1 MKLAMPAAVPRHRHF
16 FAYRDN
22 ACATTAG
29 GIIFSLRPSPPAVMS
44 TLTPSASIAPT
55 ATADHTEI
63 DALVRAFFSV
73 FTNKN
78 GARPDVDAIHRMFIP
93 QGLIIK
99 CNGAER
105 EIYTIQEFIA
115 PRLKL
120 LTGGQLVN
128 FQEQEISARTDI
140 FGGIA
145 QRYCVYEKSGVLDGK
160 AFHAYGVKTL
170 QLIRM
175 EDGWKMVSLVWEDKR
190 DGLVLPELLKG

>member
-1 MKLAMPAAVPRHRHF
+1 MPGRRHFLSIKIECDLRNVYATCPAIMPTPAPAA
-16 FAYRDN
+16 
-22 ACATTAG
+22 
-29 GIIFSLRPSPPAVMS
+29 S
-44 TLTPSASIAPT
+44 TDQS
-55 ATADHTEI
+55 EI

-99 CNGAER
+99 CNGHTR
-105 EIYTIQEFIA
+105 EIYTLQQFIA

-120 LTGGQLVN
+120 LTGGQLLD
-128 FQEQEISARTDI
+128 FQEQEVSARTDI

-145 QRYCVYEKSGVLDGK
+145 QRYSVYEKSGTLDGK

-175 EDGWKMVSLVWEDKR
+175 EDGWKMVSLAWEDER
-190 DGLVLPELLKG
+190 DGLAIPGQASKRNAA

>member
-1 MKLAMPAAVPRHRHF
+1 MPTLA
-16 FAYRDN
+16 
-22 ACATTAG
+22 
-29 GIIFSLRPSPPAVMS
+29 
-44 TLTPSASIAPT
+44 PSASLVQ
-55 ATADHTEI
+55 ADDQSEI

-93 QGLIIK
+93 QGLIIR

-105 EIYTIQEFIA
+105 EIYTLQQFIA

-120 LTGGQLVN
+120 LTGGQLVD
-128 FQEQEISARTDI
+128 FQEQEVSARTDI

-145 QRYCVYEKSGVLDGK
+145 QRYSIYEKSGVLDGK
-160 AFHAYGVKTL
+160 GFHAYGVKTL

-175 EDGWKMVSLVWEDKR
+175 EDGWKMVSLAWEDER
-190 DGLVLPELLKG
+190 DGLDIPAQLKHSS